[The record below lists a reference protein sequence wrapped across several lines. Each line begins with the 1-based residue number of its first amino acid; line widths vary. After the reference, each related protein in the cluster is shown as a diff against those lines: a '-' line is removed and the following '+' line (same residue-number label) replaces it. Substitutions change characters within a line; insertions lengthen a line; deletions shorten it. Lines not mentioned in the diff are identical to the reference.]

1 MAGGG
6 RVAHQVIDS
15 RPGYLARPLPE
26 VVENCRRAGLVVQRE
41 LIAVGIIIG
50 SIDENSV
57 SVLTQ
62 IEGVRA
68 VERERTNWG
77 LD

>member
-1 MAGGG
+1 MSHIKLSILVQDTW
-6 RVAHQVIDS
+6 RD
-15 RPGYLARPLPE
+15 RFPE